1 MRASVILP
9 WVAARDSDLRD
20 AAAVALNNAAQDEP
34 KLASA
39 VRNLVLAW
47 SAEDEKPSVRAG
59 AARAWRALL
68 DDDGSAVGLLDSLAA
83 TSNADIIEAICLSV
97 AEYLTIDEDHR
108 QREAIG
114 LLHSWARSR
123 DPDRRL
129 VGELAFVYAAADL
142 VERRPGGTPQQ
153 EEVWP
158 ALLAIAD
165 RDPMR
170 QEELATLWQEAMCS
184 PDVYE
189 AAHVVLAQWAH
200 TAEPVPAARR
210 ALGRLLALAARTD
223 RSARIIRHQAAQW
236 ARTDATGAPGTSR
249 VVKAYL
255 EGRN

>member
-1 MRASVILP
+1 M
-9 WVAARDSDLRD
+9 
-20 AAAVALNNAAQDEP
+20 ALNNAAQEEP
-34 KLASA
+34 KLAPA

-47 SAEDEKPSVRAG
+47 SAEDERPSLRAG

-68 DDDGSAVGLLDSLAA
+68 DDDGSAANLLDSLAA
-83 TSNADIIEAICLSV
+83 TDNAGVIEAICLSM
-97 AEYLTIDEDHR
+97 AEYLALDEDHR
-108 QREAIG
+108 RREAIR
-114 LLHSWARSR
+114 LLHTWARSG

-129 VGELAFVYAAADL
+129 VGELAFLYAAADL
-142 VERRPGGTPQQ
+142 VEKRPSGTTRQ

-158 ALLAIAD
+158 ALLAIAA

-170 QEELATLWQEAMCS
+170 QEELATLWQGALCS

-200 TAEPVPAARR
+200 TAESVPAARR
-210 ALGRLLALAARTD
+210 TLGRLLALAARTD

-236 ARTDATGAPGTSR
+236 ARADGVGGAPETSR
-249 VVKAYL
+249 VVTEHL